1 MFLMTEDDR
10 IRPRLVLATTLLP
23 DGDAG
28 EAALRAA
35 LGAGDVASVLIDP
48 AGRQPG
54 PFQDFAERLVPLI
67 QEAGAAAI
75 VAEDTRCAG
84 RVRADGFHD
93 ASGSV
98 AALREAVGRFSPR
111 LIVGGSGFTTRHD
124 ALEAGECMPDY
135 MFFGKL
141 GADSAAAPL
150 RRNLELAEWWASIVE
165 IPCIVQGG
173 SDLATLASAIETR
186 AEFIALSSAVF
197 ADLGAAAAQVEAAN
211 RMIDRA
217 MEEATA

>member
-1 MFLMTEDDR
+1 MIDEDR

-23 DGDAG
+23 DGEVG
-28 EAALRAA
+28 EAALREA

-48 AGRQPG
+48 AGRQPA

-67 QEAGAAAI
+67 QAAGAAAI

-98 AALREAVGRFSPR
+98 PALREAVGRFSPR
-111 LIVGGSGFTTRHD
+111 LIVGGSGFTTRHE

-135 MFFGKL
+135 LFFGKL
-141 GADSAAAPL
+141 GADLGPEPL

-173 SDLATLASAIETR
+173 SDLGTLAAAIETR
-186 AEFIALSSAVF
+186 AEFVALSSAVF
-197 ADLGAAAAQVEAAN
+197 CDLARAGTQVEAAN
-211 RMIDRA
+211 RRIDAA
-217 MEEATA
+217 MEEAAA